1 MKNVI
6 FLAPPAA
13 GKGTFS
19 ELLTKK
25 YGYQHISSGD
35 ILREEATHNLEIAEK
50 LKSGNLFDDTLV
62 MNLVT
67 LKLQALDKNSLVIL
81 DGVPRTLEQ
90 AKELDLLLNPERF
103 VVIYLDVAKDI
114 LLKRVLGRLVCP
126 NCEKNYNSYFSSFQP
141 KKSNLCDDCGV
152 TLLKRVDDTEEA
164 FLIRYEEY
172 LNRTKP
178 ILDFYEQRGLLV
190 KISNNQEDQT
200 EALEKLLEVIH
211 DN

>member
-25 YGYQHISSGD
+25 YGYHHISSGD
-35 ILREEATHNLEIAEK
+35 ILREEATHNIEIAEK
-50 LKSGNLFDDTLV
+50 LKSGNLFDDALV

-178 ILDFYEQRGLLV
+178 ILDFYEQRGLLF